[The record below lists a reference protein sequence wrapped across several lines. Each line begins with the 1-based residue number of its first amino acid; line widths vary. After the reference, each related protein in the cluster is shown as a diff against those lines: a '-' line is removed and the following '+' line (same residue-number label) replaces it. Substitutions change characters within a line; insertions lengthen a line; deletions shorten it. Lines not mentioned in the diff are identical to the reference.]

1 MRFGTLLH
9 ATALAVACAAQAHGQ
24 PVPRTDVP
32 GPIVPPRI
40 ELGGGGGVSGTS
52 PDVGM
57 LASLPLG
64 DRLSFDIGAS
74 YLARVW
80 YSQAFGLGQAQL
92 RIPFRARLRS
102 RYSLLVGATYLEAID
117 PRQGDSPLWQEGLHP
132 HAGASM
138 QWPIGRGIDLRVDAQ
153 LVVQFDELIPL
164 APRAVAAFVWHAE
177 PPRSLRATGGTP

>member
-40 ELGGGGGVSGTS
+40 ELGGGGGASGTS
-52 PDVGM
+52 PDIGL

-64 DRLSFDIGAS
+64 DRLSFDVGAS

-117 PRQGDSPLWQEGLHP
+117 AREGDSPLWQEGLHP

-138 QWPIGRGIDLRVDAQ
+138 QWPMGRGIDLRVDAQ
-153 LVVQFDELIPL
+153 LVVQFDEIIPV